1 MSNNGKGLPEVL
13 ANHEA
18 DLLADWIKE
27 QAAGAPDGPAQSER
41 RNCAIKA
48 RNSSASSRQ
57 P

>member
-27 QAAGAPDGPAQSER
+27 QAAGAPR
-41 RNCAIKA
+41 RAGTIRETEVA
-48 RNSSASSRQ
+48 RSKQGIS
-57 P
+57 